1 MEFLTIL
8 LAGFFSILVPG
19 GWAIER
25 LASNNLSA
33 NLTAVEQLAIR
44 VENAPSY
51 QLAYGKL
58 GGIKLASR
66 GVEIQPG
73 LRIDTLELETEPI
86 ALKLQDL
93 ARGNL
98 QQLRTS
104 LKKPLQGGVRLI
116 LTEAD
121 LNRALQSPKIQSQ
134 LQQALN
140 RLIARKTGSSMSYQ
154 LVNPR
159 IELQNNNRL
168 SVAVRLCRS
177 ASKPERAQGCLT
189 GDEGSKSELNLK
201 LEWGIKSVTG
211 RKIELVEPI
220 GTVNGRPMSARLLT
234 GFAQGIS
241 DRFNLDTLEE
251 NGIFARL
258 LQLEI
263 ERDRIALAGFIRME
277 HFDRNISLLKF
288 SKLD

>member
-1 MEFLTIL
+1 MELLTIL

-25 LASNNLSA
+25 LASNNLSS
-33 NLTAVEQLAIR
+33 NLTTVEELAIR
-44 VENAPSY
+44 VENSPSY
-51 QLAYGKL
+51 QLVFGKL

-66 GVEIQPG
+66 GVEVQPG
-73 LRIDTLELETEPI
+73 LRIDTLEVETDSI
-86 ALKLQDL
+86 DVKLKDL
-93 ARGNL
+93 SQGNL
-98 QQLRTS
+98 AQLRTS
-104 LKKPLQGGVRLI
+104 LNQPLQGGVRII

-140 RLIARKTGSSMSYQ
+140 GLIARKAGSSMSYQ
-154 LVNPR
+154 LINPR
-159 IELQNNNRL
+159 IELQDGNRL
-168 SVAVRLCRS
+168 SLAVSLCRS
-177 ASKPERAQGCLT
+177 FAHQNQIQSCVTDHDR
-189 GDEGSKSELNLK
+189 SKSELNLK
-201 LEWGIKSVTG
+201 LEWGIKTVAG

-241 DRFNLDTLEE
+241 DRLDLNTLEE

-263 ERDRIALAGFIRME
+263 DQEQIALAGFVRME
-277 HFDRNISLLKF
+277 TFDNHLSWLKL